1 MFKYVCSV
9 SFFSLIQSH
18 WANDPQSQT
27 PFVICYFLFFLELC
41 HYFSKNLLYF
51 FPSRMWSS
59 TCCAPAQSTAWRA
72 LTLCHPC
79 PSAPAP
85 RVARST
91 VWQTAPM
98 TVGRWPWCRRE
109 STPSPPIAP
118 SCTSRWSVHV
128 LTRLWVD
135 VLFNSLTPQSL
146 TWISWWPI
154 CWRVLGACLGPPQTQ
169 ACSVKCESGVY
180 LLRDV

>member
-91 VWQTAPM
+91 VWQTALM

-128 LTRLWVD
+128 LSITHLDNLVTHMLKGTWG
-135 VLFNSLTPQSL
+135 LFGAPPNSGLQ
-146 TWISWWPI
+146 
-154 CWRVLGACLGPPQTQ
+154 C
-169 ACSVKCESGVY
+169 
-180 LLRDV
+180 